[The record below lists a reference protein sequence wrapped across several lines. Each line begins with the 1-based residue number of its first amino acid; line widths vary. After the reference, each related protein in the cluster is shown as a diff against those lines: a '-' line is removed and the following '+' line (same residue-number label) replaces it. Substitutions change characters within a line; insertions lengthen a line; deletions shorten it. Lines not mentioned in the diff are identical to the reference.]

1 LALLNTCANK
11 TLETMNKTS
20 KHLDYDKAKLKGH
33 ELIAQGDQL
42 GLFILIA
49 LETGLRCGDIL
60 KLNKQDFFSEDSKYF
75 IRFIALKTKKEDVR
89 PISKTS
95 FLTAYTAIDDRIF
108 YNEKYGCQYSN
119 TWANRGLKRVF
130 KQEDLK
136 AQNQSLNISAHSLRK
151 SIGLKVYESAGLET
165 ARAFLQH
172 DSYDT
177 TKVYLNITKTE
188 LNEKLSDILGL

>member
-1 LALLNTCANK
+1 
-11 TLETMNKTS
+11 MNKTS
-20 KHLDYDKAKLKGH
+20 KHLQYDKAKLKGH
-33 ELIAQGDQL
+33 ELIAEGDQL

-60 KLNKQDFFSEDSKYF
+60 KLEKKDFYSEE
-75 IRFIALKTKKEDVR
+75 EDVR

-95 FLTAYTAIDDRIF
+95 FLQALNAIDNRVF
-108 YNEKYGCQYSN
+108 YNTKYGCQYSSM
-119 TWANRGLKRVF
+119 WSARGLKRVF
-130 KQEDLK
+130 KQENIEAK
-136 AQNQSLNISAHSLRK
+136 KQGLNISAHSLRK

-188 LNEKLSDILGL
+188 LNVKLSNILGL

>member
-1 LALLNTCANK
+1 
-11 TLETMNKTS
+11 MNKTS

-33 ELIAQGDQL
+33 ELLAQGDQL

-60 KLNKQDFFSEDSKYF
+60 KLNKSDFFTENSKFF
-75 IRFIALKTKKEDVR
+75 IRFKAQKTKKEDVR
-89 PISKTS
+89 PISKSS
-95 FLTAYTAIDDRIF
+95 FLTANNAINDRVF
-108 YNEKYGCQYSN
+108 YNEKYGCKYSPM
-119 TWANRGLKRVF
+119 WASRGLKKVF
-130 KQEDLK
+130 KDEQSK
-136 AQNQSLNISAHSLRK
+136 ANLQGLNISAHSLRK

-177 TKVYLNITKTE
+177 TKVYLNITKQE
-188 LNEKLSDILGL
+188 LNVKLSSILGL

>member
-1 LALLNTCANK
+1 
-11 TLETMNKTS
+11 MNKTS

-33 ELIAQGDQL
+33 ELIAEGDQL

-60 KLNKQDFFSEDSKYF
+60 KLEKKDFYSEDSKYF
-75 IRFIALKTKKEDVR
+75 LRFKAQKTKKEDVR

-95 FLTAYTAIDDRIF
+95 FLTANNAINDRVF
-108 YNEKYGCQYSN
+108 YNEKYGCQYSPM
-119 TWANRGLKRVF
+119 WANRGLKKVF
-130 KQEDLK
+130 KDEQSK
-136 AQNQSLNISAHSLRK
+136 ANLQGLNISAHSLRK

-177 TKVYLNITKTE
+177 TKVYLNITKQE
-188 LNEKLSDILGL
+188 LNVKLSNILGF

>member
-1 LALLNTCANK
+1 
-11 TLETMNKTS
+11 MNKTS

-42 GLFILIA
+42 GLFIIIA
-49 LETGLRCGDIL
+49 LQTGLRCGDIL
-60 KLNKQDFFSEDSKYF
+60 KLQKKDFFTEGSKYF
-75 IRFIALKTKKEDVR
+75 IRFTAQKTKKEDVR

-95 FLTAYTAIDDRIF
+95 FLTAFNAIDDRVF
-108 YNEKYGCQYSN
+108 YNTKYGCQYSSI
-119 TWANRGLKRVF
+119 WPNRGLKKVF
-130 KQEDLK
+130 KDEHIK
-136 AQNQSLNISAHSLRK
+136 AKQQGLNISAHSLRK

-188 LNEKLSDILGL
+188 LNVKLSNILGL

>member
-1 LALLNTCANK
+1 
-11 TLETMNKTS
+11 MNKTS

-33 ELIAQGDQL
+33 ELITEGDQL

-60 KLNKQDFFSEDSKYF
+60 KLNKNDFFSEGSKYF
-75 IRFIALKTKKEDVR
+75 IRFKAQKTKKEDVR

-95 FLTAYTAIDDRIF
+95 FLTAFNAIDDRVF
-108 YNEKYGCQYSN
+108 YNEKYGCQYSSM
-119 TWANRGLKRVF
+119 WANRGLQKVF
-130 KQEDLK
+130 KDEHIK
-136 AQNQSLNISAHSLRK
+136 AKQQGLNISAHSLRK
-151 SIGLKVYESAGLET
+151 SIGLKVFESAGLET

-177 TKVYLNITKTE
+177 TKVYLNITKQE
-188 LNEKLSDILGL
+188 LNVKLSNILGL

>member
-1 LALLNTCANK
+1 
-11 TLETMNKTS
+11 MNKTS

-33 ELIAQGDQL
+33 ELIAEGDQL

-60 KLNKQDFFSEDSKYF
+60 KLEKKDFYSEDSKYF
-75 IRFIALKTKKEDVR
+75 LRFKAQKTKKEDVR
-89 PISKTS
+89 PISKSS
-95 FLTAYTAIDDRIF
+95 FLTANNAINDRVF
-108 YNEKYGCQYSN
+108 YNEKYGCQYSPM
-119 TWANRGLKRVF
+119 WANRGLKKVF
-130 KQEDLK
+130 KDEQSK
-136 AQNQSLNISAHSLRK
+136 ANLQGLNISAHSLRK

-177 TKVYLNITKTE
+177 TKVYLNITKKE
-188 LNEKLSDILGL
+188 LNEKLSDILGF